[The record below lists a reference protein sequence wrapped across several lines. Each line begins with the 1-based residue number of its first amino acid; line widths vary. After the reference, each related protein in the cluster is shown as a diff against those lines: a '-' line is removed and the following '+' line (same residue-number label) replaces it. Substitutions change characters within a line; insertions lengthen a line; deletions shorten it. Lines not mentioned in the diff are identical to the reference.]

1 MFKKIY
7 QYLLAYPLINTT
19 KRLWLYSMIFVFFQ
33 IINNTYPINFW
44 ITFIITSL
52 FAWTGLGFVF
62 LVYYIH
68 ILNNESYSIIKK
80 SILLFIGGLMT
91 LAVFISPIIFLI
103 IKKTQLINY

>member
-7 QYLLAYPLINTT
+7 QYLLAYPIEKTN
-19 KRLWLYSMIFVFFQ
+19 KRLWLFSMFFIFSLML
-33 IINNTYPINFW
+33 NNSYPLNFW
-44 ITFIITSL
+44 AILIFTTL
-52 FAWTGLGFVF
+52 FSWAGIGFVF

-80 SILLFIGGLMT
+80 SILLFICGLMT